1 MTEIITALVNA
12 IEEGNLWVIIAFA
25 GLLVLFRAKSI
36 VTFWDERRRIKLSQ
50 LKEALACDCIKGDTR
65 RFLEGELE
73 SEYYRLATG
82 MKLEKE
88 VREALINTHN
98 KCNGELRFDHFRR
111 ARDNYRFEDGKLVVQ
126 LSTFTKV
133 WGRISAVIAVL
144 LATFA
149 TLCLILAL
157 SLIIETP
164 AKAAEFLAMGLITLG
179 GAYFIG
185 LEFLEY
191 NSTRLVKE
199 EMGKQNS

>member
-111 ARDNYRFEDGKLVVQ
+111 ARYCYQFEDGKLDVHISM
-126 LSTFTKV
+126 LTKV
-133 WGRISAVIAVL
+133 SGQISAVIAMGLMLFGFVC
-144 LATFA
+144 
-149 TLCLILAL
+149 CLFGIIVFMSEPYTAINSLAL
-157 SLIIETP
+157 
-164 AKAAEFLAMGLITLG
+164 ALASVGT
-179 GAYFIG
+179 AYYIG
-185 LEFLEY
+185 LHYLEY
-191 NSTRLVKE
+191 NSARLVKE